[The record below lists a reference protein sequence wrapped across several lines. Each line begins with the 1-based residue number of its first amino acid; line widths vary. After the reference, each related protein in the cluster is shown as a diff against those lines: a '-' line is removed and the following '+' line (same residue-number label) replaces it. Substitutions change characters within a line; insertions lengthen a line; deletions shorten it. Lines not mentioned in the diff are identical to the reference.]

1 MLEFIRALR
10 LQGGLAL
17 RLPGLV
23 LAFLIAEVFYKF
35 HSFTLECGA
44 FLLTWLAIDLVI
56 ERLAALAGS
65 QASKTG
71 HRRNKGDS

>member
-23 LAFLIAEVFYKF
+23 LAFLIAEVVYKF